1 MMKLNVVLVLV
12 LVAKIVLAAVPGQ
25 AENEERELNYGW
37 SNFNI
42 M

>member
-1 MMKLNVVLVLV
+1 MKLNVVLVL
-12 LVAKIVLAAVPGQ
+12 LVAVPGQ